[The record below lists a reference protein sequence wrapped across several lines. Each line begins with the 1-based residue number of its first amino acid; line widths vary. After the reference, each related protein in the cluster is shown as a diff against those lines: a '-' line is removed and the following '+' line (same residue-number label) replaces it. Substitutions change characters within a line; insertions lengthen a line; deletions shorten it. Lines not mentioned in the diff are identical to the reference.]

1 MTDLTSNAEAAIT
14 TKTRLAFQWWWL
26 IWVAAAISVFLC
38 GAVLGLVSGGGPP
51 GQAHWFS
58 EILAPSFGGR
68 ERVTLL
74 ALGVDDSEGRGLAD
88 TVIAVVVWPRSGDIA
103 ALSIPRDS
111 RVYIPGL
118 GNRRVNEAHSFG
130 GLPLMIETVELLLGF
145 PFDYYVEVNVP
156 GLVELVDAMGGID
169 IEVEKRMYY
178 RDRAQNLVID
188 LQPGRQHL
196 NGRQAV
202 GYIRFRHDAQ
212 GDLGRIERQHKF
224 LSVAADHLLSSD
236 RLAGIPRLADT
247 FVEIVTTN
255 LSVRDML
262 SLKKVLQAAGRDGIR
277 MATLPGRPRLVNDQ
291 SILELDAREVQQAVD
306 RVLWGEGATVAV
318 LNATHLSGFAA
329 RTAARLER
337 TAYEVV
343 AVGNAEQISDTTVI
357 LNHRGHGR
365 AAQQL
370 AAALG
375 AGVVSS
381 APDPD
386 SQADLTVI
394 LGRDLAGS
402 TR

>member
-26 IWVAAAISVFLC
+26 IWVAAGIPVFLC

-58 EILAPSFGGR
+58 DILAPSFGGR

-88 TVIAVVVWPRSGDIA
+88 TVIAVVVWPRSGEIA

-118 GNRRVNEAHSFG
+118 GSRRINEAHSFG

-169 IEVEKRMYY
+169 MEVEKRMYY

-236 RLAGIPRLADT
+236 RLAGIPKLADT
-247 FVEIVTTN
+247 FVETVTTN
-255 LSVRDML
+255 LTVRDML
-262 SLKKVLQAAGRDGIR
+262 SLKKVLRAAGRDGIR
-277 MATLPGRPRLVNDQ
+277 MATVPGRPRLVNDQ

-318 LNATHLSGFAA
+318 LNATHLSGLAT
-329 RTAARLER
+329 RMAARLER

-343 AVGNAEQISDTTVI
+343 AVGNAEQMSDTTVI
-357 LNHRGHGR
+357 LEHRGHSR

-402 TR
+402 AR

>member
-26 IWVAAAISVFLC
+26 IWVAAGISVFLC

-51 GQAHWFS
+51 GQTHWFS
-58 EILAPSFGGR
+58 DILAPSFGGR

-88 TVIAVVVWPRSGDIA
+88 TVIAVVVWPRSGEIA

-111 RVYIPGL
+111 RVYIPGV
-118 GNRRVNEAHSFG
+118 GSRRINEAHSFG

-145 PFDYYVEVNVP
+145 PFDYYVAVNVP
-156 GLVELVDAMGGID
+156 GLVELEDAMGGID
-169 IEVEKRMYY
+169 MEVEKRMYY

-196 NGRQAV
+196 NGRQAL

-236 RLAGIPRLADT
+236 RLAGIPKLADT
-247 FVEIVTTN
+247 FVETVTTN

-262 SLKKVLQAAGRDGIR
+262 SLKKVLRAVGRDGIR
-277 MATLPGRPRLVNDQ
+277 MATVPGRPRLVNDQ

-306 RVLWGEGATVAV
+306 RVLWGEGATIAV
-318 LNATHLSGFAA
+318 LNATHLTGLAT

-343 AVGNAEQISDTTVI
+343 AVGNAEQMSDTTVI
-357 LNHRGHGR
+357 LEHRGHTR

-402 TR
+402 PR

>member
-1 MTDLTSNAEAAIT
+1 
-14 TKTRLAFQWWWL
+14 
-26 IWVAAAISVFLC
+26 
-38 GAVLGLVSGGGPP
+38 
-51 GQAHWFS
+51 
-58 EILAPSFGGR
+58 
-68 ERVTLL
+68 
-74 ALGVDDSEGRGLAD
+74 VDDSEGRGLAD
-88 TVIAVVVWPRSGDIA
+88 TVIAVVVWPRSGEIA

-111 RVYIPGL
+111 RVYIPGV
-118 GNRRVNEAHSFG
+118 GSRRINEAHSFG

-169 IEVEKRMYY
+169 MEVEKRMYY

-236 RLAGIPRLADT
+236 RLAGIPKLADT
-247 FVEIVTTN
+247 FVETVTTN
-255 LSVRDML
+255 LTVRDML

-277 MATLPGRPRLVNDQ
+277 MATVPGRPRLVNDQ

-306 RVLWGEGATVAV
+306 RVLWGEGATIAV
-318 LNATHLSGFAA
+318 LNATHLSGLAT

-343 AVGNAEQISDTTVI
+343 AVGNAEQMSNTTVI
-357 LNHRGHGR
+357 LEHRGHSR

-402 TR
+402 PR